1 MTGFSNA
8 LRAFLFV
15 ITLTAGIAWL
25 SPGAAAQQEPELQ
38 IESGKRF
45 LEHEEA
51 TRPRHGHFAHDEFR
65 HGPPDV
71 VRHPPGPSTMMGPGM
86 GRRVVPIRHV
96 SVDEV
101 RHFLEH
107 RLTMMG
113 FDGLRVGAVEEIDDE
128 RIIAEIVT
136 ADGTLVQEITIDR
149 HSGLIEEAN

>member
-1 MTGFSNA
+1 
-8 LRAFLFV
+8 
-15 ITLTAGIAWL
+15 
-25 SPGAAAQQEPELQ
+25 
-38 IESGKRF
+38 
-45 LEHEEA
+45 
-51 TRPRHGHFAHDEFR
+51 
-65 HGPPDV
+65 
-71 VRHPPGPSTMMGPGM
+71 MMGPGM

-136 ADGTLVQEITIDR
+136 ADGTLVQELTIDR